1 MSSRECVLKRFYLPL
16 KVFWALCASCDGF
29 ILLQKKKVCCFYA
42 FSLCCG
48 TPDDPAVAPA
58 EAGHCEGGG
67 VGGRGRR
74 AKKEQS
80 EACKDISVNL
90 PKLVKKMTGA

>member
-1 MSSRECVLKRFYLPL
+1 MCFKKILSAIKSIL
-16 KVFWALCASCDGF
+16 GF
-29 ILLQKKKVCCFYA
+29 VCELRWFHSVTKKKVCCFYA
-42 FSLCCG
+42 FSLCRG
-48 TPDDPAVAPA
+48 TPHDPAVAPA